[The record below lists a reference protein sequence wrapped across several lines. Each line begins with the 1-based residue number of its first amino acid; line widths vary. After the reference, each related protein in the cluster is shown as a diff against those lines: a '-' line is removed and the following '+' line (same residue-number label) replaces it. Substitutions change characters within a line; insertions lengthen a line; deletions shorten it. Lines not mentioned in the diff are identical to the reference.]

1 MGGYSLVSKIYATER
16 TIDVSMFRTQQSSSV
31 DPLYYLLIGAVF
43 LAIVVF
49 AAVYH
54 WRYSRRLGKV
64 DQNYFEKKEQARQ
77 KQFDFADDTSE
88 RIEMLAQ
95 IVDADPDKMLYSSKA
110 FENAVAKLRQKEPN
124 SSLLQR
130 IPALREDLGYTFY
143 NRKVPFICTQMLQT
157 GQKLRVTIKY
167 QGKPHSYVSTIL
179 NTTEAEFWVKPPNAG
194 GKSVDLSRFKHFGF
208 SVFRKN
214 DGEYRFA
221 CPLIKQIEK
230 PTSALV
236 MSHVSKIKKLK
247 AREHER
253 YRLQLK
259 KEFFFSDLKTSS
271 SCIGIVMDI
280 SIGGMR
286 VLVKSIPEGVVQG
299 SQVFF
304 KLEEAGIQQEIRA
317 EVVRISQ
324 QKDKIFMHLRFQ
336 DMSEL
341 NRLHIQKFVADKTPI
356 KTKA

>member
-1 MGGYSLVSKIYATER
+1 
-16 TIDVSMFRTQQSSSV
+16 
-31 DPLYYLLIGAVF
+31 
-43 LAIVVF
+43 
-49 AAVYH
+49 
-54 WRYSRRLGKV
+54 
-64 DQNYFEKKEQARQ
+64 
-77 KQFDFADDTSE
+77 
-88 RIEMLAQ
+88 
-95 IVDADPDKMLYSSKA
+95 
-110 FENAVAKLRQKEPN
+110 VAKLRQKEPN